1 MEERNI
7 VEAVL
12 RGARNRCPHC
22 GQGALFQGYLTK
34 VDHCAV
40 CGEDYREIRPA
51 DGPAFFVLCIVCLLL
66 IPAQLFVSIQYRD
79 YLVPG
84 LIVLLISMI
93 AISALLLRPVKG
105 AVIGLQWAGRDYQP

>member
-1 MEERNI
+1 MEDRNI

-22 GQGALFQGYLTK
+22 GQAPLFQGYLTK
-34 VDHCAV
+34 VDSCSHCA
-40 CGEDYREIRPA
+40 EDFRHIRPA

-66 IPAQLFVSIQYRD
+66 IPAQLYVSIQYREH
-79 YLVPG
+79 LLTG
-84 LIVLLISMI
+84 LAVLMLAMI

-105 AVIGLQWAGRDYQP
+105 AIIGLQWAGRDYQP